1 MAPLQKQA
9 TALDQ
14 EYLRLNYHEVGF
26 SYLLPDSLALF
37 SGQARIYQQSL
48 ETYFRQGNFDA
59 MAAEAH
65 ALKGAAGSV
74 GAAALAELA
83 TGLEQSTSSRDIAQ
97 LIELMA
103 ELPQT
108 VHQTVQAIAEELKLL
123 SNSMHDDLDLL

>member
-1 MAPLQKQA
+1 MASLPKQA
-9 TALDQ
+9 AALDQ

-83 TGLEQSTSSRDIAQ
+83 SELEQTTSSRDIAR

-108 VHQTVQAIAEELKLL
+108 VHLTVQVIAEELKHL
-123 SNSMHDDLDLL
+123 SNDTNDELDLF